1 MRDDGQMFTGLIE
14 ATGAIHSLSGGGG
27 AKQIVIN
34 LGRVWPDLRE
44 GESICV
50 NGVCLT
56 VNAICEGA
64 ATFDLSGET
73 RSVTTADRWETNEPV
88 NLERAMAVGDRLG
101 GHLVQG
107 HVDGVGC
114 VEDIE
119 RTEGE
124 TVMWIGA
131 DRPLVRQ
138 LIRKG
143 SVAIDGVSL
152 TVVDIES
159 ERFSV
164 SLIPTTLSMTN
175 LSEKKVGDRVNLESD
190 MIGKWIN
197 KRMDEILSEKGSSET
212 RGIESHPTKYSQN
225 KLREEGFV

>member
-1 MRDDGQMFTGLIE
+1 MFTGLIE
-14 ATGAIHSLSGGGG
+14 ATGAIHSVGGGG
-27 AKQIVIN
+27 GGKQIVIDV
-34 LGRVWPDLRE
+34 GRVWPDVCE
-44 GESICV
+44 GESLCV

-56 VNAICEGA
+56 VSAIREGA

-73 RSVTTADRWETNEPV
+73 LSVTTADRWKTGEPV

-114 VEDIE
+114 VEEIE
-119 RTEGE
+119 RAEGE

-131 DRPLVRQ
+131 DRSLIRQ

-152 TVVDIES
+152 TVVNIES

-164 SLIPTTLSMTN
+164 SLIPTTLSVTT
-175 LSEKKVGDRVNLESD
+175 LSETKVGDRVNLETD
-190 MIGKWIN
+190 VIGKWIN
-197 KRMDEILSEKGSSET
+197 KRMDEVLLDKRLSET
-212 RGIESHPTKYSQN
+212 RGIESHPTKHSEEGLSQ
-225 KLREEGFV
+225 KMLREEGFV

>member
-1 MRDDGQMFTGLIE
+1 MRDEGQMFTGLIE
-14 ATGAIHSLSGGGG
+14 AMGAIHSVSTGSGG
-27 AKQIVIN
+27 KQIVID
-34 LGRVWPDLRE
+34 LGRVWTDVCE

-73 RSVTTADRWETNEPV
+73 LSVTTSESWERGEPV

-101 GHLVQG
+101 GHIVQG

-114 VEDIE
+114 VKEIE
-119 RTEGE
+119 RTKGE
-124 TVMWIGA
+124 TVMWIEA
-131 DRPLVRQ
+131 ERSLMRQ

-152 TVVDIES
+152 TVVNIEG

-164 SLIPTTLSMTN
+164 SLIPTTLSKTN
-175 LSEKKVGDRVNLESD
+175 LKKTKIGDRVNLETD
-190 MIGKWIN
+190 VIGKWIN
-197 KRMDEILSEKGSSET
+197 KRMDEVLLDKRLSET
-212 RGIESHPTKYSQN
+212 RGIESHPTK
-225 KLREEGFV
+225 

>member
-1 MRDDGQMFTGLIE
+1 MFTGLIE
-14 ATGAIHSLSGGGG
+14 ATGVLHSVSTGGGD
-27 AKQIVIN
+27 KQIVIDV
-34 LGRVWPDLRE
+34 GRVWPDVRE
-44 GESICV
+44 GESLCV

-56 VNAICEGA
+56 VSAIREGA

-73 RSVTTADRWETNEPV
+73 LTVTTADRWKTGEPV

-107 HVDGVGC
+107 HVDGVGH
-114 VEDIE
+114 VEEIE

-124 TVMWIGA
+124 SMMWIGA
-131 DRPLVRQ
+131 DRSLVRQ
-138 LIRKG
+138 LICKG

-152 TVVDIES
+152 TVVNIES

-164 SLIPTTLSMTN
+164 SLIPTTLSKTN
-175 LSEKKVGDRVNLESD
+175 LSEKRVGDRVNLETD
-190 MIGKWIN
+190 VIGKWIN
-197 KRMDEILSEKGSSET
+197 KRMDEVLSEKGL
-212 RGIESHPTKYSQN
+212 RGTHEMESHPTTHAEEGVSQK

>member
-14 ATGAIHSLSGGGG
+14 AMGAIHSVSTGGGG
-27 AKQIVIN
+27 KQIVID
-34 LGRVWPDLRE
+34 LRRVWTDVCE

-73 RSVTTADRWETNEPV
+73 LSVTTAERWKANEPV

-114 VEDIE
+114 VEEIK

-124 TVMWIGA
+124 TVMWIRA
-131 DRPLVRQ
+131 DRSLMRQ

-152 TVVDIES
+152 TVVNIES

-164 SLIPTTLSMTN
+164 SLIPTTLSKTN
-175 LSEKKVGDRVNLESD
+175 LNKTKIGDRVNLETD
-190 MIGKWIN
+190 VIGKWIN
-197 KRMDEILSEKGSSET
+197 KRMDEVLLDKRLSET
-212 RGIESHPTKYSQN
+212 RGIESHPTK
-225 KLREEGFV
+225 

>member
-1 MRDDGQMFTGLIE
+1 MFTGLIE
-14 ATGAIHSLSGGGG
+14 AMGAIHSLIGGGG
-27 AKQIVIN
+27 AKQIVIDV
-34 LGRVWPDLRE
+34 GRVWQDVCE

-56 VNAICEGA
+56 VHAIREGA

-73 RSVTTADRWETNEPV
+73 LSVTTAGSWKAGETI
-88 NLERAMAVGDRLG
+88 NLERAMKVGDPLG
-101 GHLVQG
+101 GHIVQG

-114 VEDIE
+114 VVEIE
-119 RTEGE
+119 QAESD

-131 DRPLVRQ
+131 DRLLLRQ

-152 TVVDIES
+152 TVVRIES

-164 SLIPTTLSMTN
+164 SLIPTTLSKTTLGEM
-175 LSEKKVGDRVNLESD
+175 KVGGRVNLEAD
-190 MIGKWIN
+190 VIGKWIN
-197 KRMDEILSEKGSSET
+197 KRMDEILLDKGLSET
-212 RGIESHPTKYSQN
+212 RGIESHPTKYS
-225 KLREEGFV
+225 EEGFI